1 MQVIIFGGILIPFMI
16 SFFDITLRTVTQEAL
31 TPDSLLFISFSLMFM
46 LYSFGYY
53 QLFKWLLKSYDVEAI
68 ALRDQIILVTL
79 ISDLIIYGTL
89 FNLDNTFSNLIWAGF
104 YLLLLSTFFLIA
116 QKIIQKKDINHL

>member
-1 MQVIIFGGILIPFMI
+1 
-16 SFFDITLRTVTQEAL
+16 
-31 TPDSLLFISFSLMFM
+31 MFM